1 MFLIAS
7 TFVKRFM
14 DSDAQAL
21 NISPALSGVG
31 HVQGII
37 LHSRH
42 AGSDAWRTSERR
54 PERVFYV
61 EKLVGCRYFGKVS
74 KGKSK
79 SKGVEIVSYCQL

>member
-1 MFLIAS
+1 
-7 TFVKRFM
+7 M
-14 DSDAQAL
+14 DGDAQAL
-21 NISPALSGVG
+21 NIPPALSGVS

-54 PERVFYV
+54 PEGILR
-61 EKLVGCRYFGKVS
+61 RYFGKVS

-79 SKGVEIVSYCQL
+79 SKRIKIVSYCQL